1 MDDRINPPSGGLDT
15 RPLEQAS
22 ALPAEFYCGEA
33 WHRFDA
39 DRLLAPGWQV
49 VAPASALR
57 DAGDHVV
64 RELGGKPVVIV
75 RKPDGSLAGYF
86 NICRHRAGPLALCDG
101 KGAKRLRCAYHGWIY
116 DLDGRLKVAPEMQG
130 AADFD
135 HRQIALWP
143 IAVREWQGMVF
154 ASAGN
159 GPDFDAVI
167 GDIGAR
173 LDPYRLG
180 EMRHHSGRV
189 YAVESNWKVYADNY
203 LEGYHVPV
211 LHPGLNALIDY
222 RDYRIELFDWG
233 SLQVSPV
240 SGETGPYAKGEAL
253 YVFLFPNT
261 MLNILPGRMQTNRIV
276 ADGPDRCRVE
286 FDFYYAPGNE
296 ARAAE
301 DDAFSDSVQ
310 EEDRLI
316 CQHVQKALETSV
328 YQPGR
333 YCPAQEAALWQWHNH
348 LRGIYANA
356 G

>member
-1 MDDRINPPSGGLDT
+1 MDDRITPRRSGLES
-15 RPLEQAS
+15 RPLDEAS
-22 ALPAEFYCGEA
+22 ALPAEYYQGDH
-33 WHRFDA
+33 WDRFD
-39 DRLLAPGWQV
+39 REHLLAPGWQV
-49 VAPASALR
+49 VAPASALSGS
-57 DAGDHVV
+57 GDHIV
-64 RELGGKPVVIV
+64 RELGGKPVIIV
-75 RKPDGSLAGYF
+75 RKPDGALAGYY

-116 DLDGRLKVAPEMQG
+116 DLDGQLKVAPEMQG
-130 AADFD
+130 ARDFD
-135 HRQIALWP
+135 HKSIRLWP
-143 IAVREWQGMVF
+143 IDVREWQGMVF
-154 ASAGN
+154 ARAGN
-159 GPDFDAVI
+159 GTAFEAMM
-167 GDIGAR
+167 GDIGER
-173 LDPYRLG
+173 LAPYRLG
-180 EMRHHSGRV
+180 EMRHHTSRV
-189 YAVESNWKVYADNY
+189 YEVESNWKVYADNY

-253 YVFLFPNT
+253 YVYLFPNT

-276 ADGPDRCRVE
+276 ADGANRCRVE

-316 CQHVQKALETSV
+316 CQRVQKALETGV
-328 YQPGR
+328 YTPGR
-333 YCPAQEAALWQWHNH
+333 YCPAQEAALWQWHDY
-348 LRGIYANA
+348 LRGIYADA
-356 G
+356 D